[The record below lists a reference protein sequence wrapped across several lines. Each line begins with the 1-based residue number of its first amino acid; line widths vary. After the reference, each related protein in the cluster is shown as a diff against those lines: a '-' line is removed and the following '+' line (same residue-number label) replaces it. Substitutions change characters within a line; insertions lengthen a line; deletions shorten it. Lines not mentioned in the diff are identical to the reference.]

1 MKFKKFLLVLL
12 SICFCIPAI
21 FLIPSYIWWSPG
33 SGNQISSFSL
43 QNLANNNFQDSI
55 NNSLAQHIIG
65 KQTLRRAKTQ
75 MDIWMGKQESDD
87 IYISGNTLIQ
97 KSELPN
103 EEDTDKILGKIND
116 FSSKVS
122 KPVYLL
128 LIPSSAEVNKDKLPP
143 HAPRFDEISWINSC
157 YENLPKQIT
166 TLDAVTAL
174 SSAKNAQMYY
184 RTDTRLTSLGAY
196 YIYNFAMKNMGFISA
211 TLQDFNIQYATRD
224 FYGSLYQKILPS
236 TVQPDHLDLYHYNN
250 RKIEAS
256 VTKPSQTKSETE
268 DKLESSHNEIYF
280 RDYLN
285 TENGINV
292 FLGKPSGVTK
302 IKTNSGTGKKLLV
315 FGDENIGTFSQF
327 LILHYDEIDIVN
339 LNEFKEK
346 DKSLIKSGDYDTILF
361 EYETT
366 SLNNPEA
373 FSLLDTIN

>member
-1 MKFKKFLLVLL
+1 MKFKKILLILL

-33 SGNQISSFSL
+33 SGNQISSLSP
-43 QNLANNNFQDSI
+43 QNLAGNSFQDSI
-55 NNSLAQHIIG
+55 NNSLAQHIVG
-65 KQTLRRAKTQ
+65 KQILRKAKTQ
-75 MDIWMGKQESDD
+75 MDIWMGKQESDG
-87 IYISGNTLIQ
+87 IYINNNTLIQ
-97 KSELPN
+97 KTELPSK
-103 EEDTDKILGKIND
+103 EDTDKILGEINE

-128 LIPSSAEVNKDKLPP
+128 LIPSSAEINKDKLPP
-143 HAPRFDEISWINSC
+143 HAPRSDEISFISFC
-157 YENLPKQIT
+157 YESLPKKIT

-174 SSAKNAQMYY
+174 SSAKNALMYY

-211 TLQDFNIQYATRD
+211 SLQDFNVQYATRD

-236 TVQPDHLDLYHYNN
+236 NIQPDHLDLYHYNN

-256 VTKPSQTKSETE
+256 VSKPSQSKSESE
-268 DKLESSHNEIYF
+268 DKLETSHNEIYF
-280 RDYLN
+280 REYLN
-285 TENGINV
+285 TENGIDV
-292 FLGKPSGVTK
+292 FLGRPSGVTK

-339 LNEFKEK
+339 LNEFKAK
-346 DKSLIKSGDYDTILF
+346 DKNLINAENYDTILF

-366 SLNNPEA
+366 SLNNPDA
-373 FSLLDTIN
+373 FSLLDTIS